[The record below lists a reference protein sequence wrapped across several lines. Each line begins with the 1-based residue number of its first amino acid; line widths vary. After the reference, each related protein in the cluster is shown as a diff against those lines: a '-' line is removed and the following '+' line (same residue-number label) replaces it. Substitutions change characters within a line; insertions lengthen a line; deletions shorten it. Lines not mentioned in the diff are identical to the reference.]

1 MRWSTIRSSATTG
14 SPAPMVAV
22 LRSTTQVA
30 PLLAAGLLIAAF
42 CAEVILSWHGVGAP
56 FGTALGLE
64 RIQYDTA
71 WAFAFVG
78 ASLVAA
84 AARST
89 LLTRFFATIPIALGL
104 LRIVAYV
111 APGSV
116 PVRPILVN
124 PWLPFGAGAYNEMG
138 LLTAL
143 LLIAL
148 GGALATLRPA
158 ARGPVRSLLLTLI
171 ASITLALA
179 LLLLF
184 GAWTGGAAATHW
196 LLLTGADRTNAVLA
210 IIVAAALLVYASL
223 GSAEERRIV
232 WQWLPA
238 IVWFTV
244 FVSALVLWRALVQE
258 ETRAIQN
265 NTSLVASDI
274 RGRIERNLSGYVA
287 LLARLA
293 ARVPSYASA
302 PAQWQQDASVL
313 LPERDELS
321 ALGWI
326 DSQSMP
332 HWFAAPNAAPP
343 PSTDVRTDPQLGP
356 VVAKAIA
363 TRKPALTGFFDV
375 EGRGN
380 GFALVV
386 PAFDGEDLRG
396 IAVAEVPGNT
406 WFHAMLSGRFP
417 DYELD
422 LDEAGKPVASIGGDN
437 EAAEAEWAD
446 EQPLRIA
453 GADWVLRVTPTRE
466 ALLHKKSPLPEIAL
480 AVGVLL
486 ATLLALC
493 TWLFQTALKRARD
506 LASANARMVA
516 DMLARSRA
524 EEALRDAE
532 RRTRL
537 IVNAIKDCAIFMLE
551 PDGRVASWNP
561 GAAAL
566 TGYAESEALGRHY
579 AMLYDEGRQ
588 QACARALETAARI
601 GAFEEECW
609 HRRRNGS
616 RYCGE
621 DIISAIR
628 DDAGSLQGYSVITR
642 DVTQRIEM
650 HRQTERSRDFYFAL
664 FSDLPSLV
672 WRSDA
677 NGACDYVNNA
687 WVDFTGRARET
698 QLGDGWVDA
707 VHPDDRKRWRDVYA
721 RALRERAPFELEAR
735 LQRADGGYG
744 TILCNAR
751 PYHDMQGRFSG
762 FIWSCYDVT
771 ARRAME
777 GALKEGEARYEG
789 IASNVPGMVFQLVRG
804 ADGAQSFAYVSP
816 GCEPLTGVP
825 AAQVRENQEAFFS
838 LIPAGQRSHFDAT
851 LDASAANLAN
861 WQWSGPLRPAHEAS
875 DKWLSIRARPRL
887 QETGEIVWDGL
898 VFDDTQNR
906 LAQLEVE
913 RSREELRA
921 LSRHLQSVREEEKA
935 RIARE
940 VHDELGA
947 TLTALKIDL
956 GFIADRLPTN
966 GAPLREKC
974 QSMSRLV
981 DTAVAATRKIV
992 SDLRPS
998 VLDDLGLAAALAW
1011 QAGEYRKHANLK
1023 ITVDTPDPED
1033 VEIERDAALTLFRI
1047 FQEALTNVARHAKA
1061 SEVAV
1066 TLSESAAGHALTIRD
1081 NGAGIADDALAKP
1094 TSHGIRGMRERAR
1107 ALGGDLEVSS
1117 RPGEGTTLV
1126 VTIPRQ
1132 LERQPETRLRGD
1144 PAL

>member
-1 MRWSTIRSSATTG
+1 MTWS
-14 SPAPMVAV
+14 
-22 LRSTTQVA
+22 VA
-30 PLLAAGLLIAAF
+30 PLIAAGLLIVAF
-42 CAEVILSWHGVGAP
+42 CADVILSWHGVGAP
-56 FGTALGLE
+56 SGSALGLE

-71 WAFAFVG
+71 WAFVFVG
-78 ASLVAA
+78 ASLLAA
-84 AARST
+84 AARSAV
-89 LLTRFFATIPIALGL
+89 LTRAFATVPIVLGL

-116 PVRPILVN
+116 AVRPILAN

-148 GGALATLRPA
+148 GGALATLRPTG
-158 ARGPVRSLLLTLI
+158 RGAVRSLLLTLI

-184 GAWTGGAAATHW
+184 GAWTGGPAATRW
-196 LLLTGADRTNAVLA
+196 LLLTGADRTNALLA
-210 IIVAAALLVYASL
+210 IVVAAALLAYASL
-223 GSAEERRIV
+223 GSAEERRVV
-232 WQWLPA
+232 WRWLPA

-244 FVSALVLWRALVQE
+244 FVSALVLWRTLVQE
-258 ETRAIQN
+258 ETRAIQ
-265 NTSLVASDI
+265 TSTALVASDI

-293 ARVPSYASA
+293 ARAPSYASV
-302 PAQWQQDASVL
+302 PERWQEDASVL

-326 DSQSMP
+326 DSEWLP
-332 HWFAAPNAAPP
+332 HWFAAPNTPPP
-343 PSTDVRTDPQLGP
+343 PSTDVRADPQLGP
-356 VVAKAIA
+356 VVAKAIS
-363 TRKPALTGFFDV
+363 TRKPTLTGFFDI

-386 PAFDGEDLRG
+386 PAFDGDQLSG
-396 IAVAEVPGNT
+396 IAVAEMPGNT
-406 WFHAMLSGRFP
+406 WFHALLRGRFP
-417 DYELD
+417 EYELD
-422 LDEAGKPVASIGGDN
+422 LDEGGKPVASIGGDD

-446 EQPLRIA
+446 ERPLHIA
-453 GADWVLRVTPTRE
+453 GATWMLRVTPTRE
-466 ALLHKKSPLPEIAL
+466 ALVQKKSPLPEIAL
-480 AVGVLL
+480 SVGVVL

-493 TWLFQTALKRARD
+493 TWLFQMALKRARD
-506 LASANARMVA
+506 LAGANARMVA

-551 PDGRVASWNP
+551 PDGRIASWNP
-561 GAAAL
+561 GAGAL
-566 TGYAESEALGRHY
+566 TGYAESEALGRGY

-588 QACARALETAARI
+588 QACARALEAAARV
-601 GAFEEECW
+601 GAFEEEGW
-609 HRRRNGS
+609 HRRRDGT
-616 RYCGE
+616 RFCGE

-650 HRQTERSRDFYFAL
+650 QRQTERSRDFYFAL

-687 WVDFTGRARET
+687 WIEFTGRARET
-698 QLGDGWVDA
+698 QLGDGWIEA
-707 VHPDDRKRWRDVYA
+707 IHPDDRERWRDAYSH
-721 RALRERAPFELEAR
+721 ALKECSPFELEAR
-735 LQRADGGYG
+735 LQRADGSFG

-762 FIWSCYDVT
+762 FIWSCADLT
-771 ARRAME
+771 ARREME

-789 IASNVPGMVFQLVRG
+789 IASNVPGMVFQLVRRTDESY
-804 ADGAQSFAYVSP
+804 AFAYVSP
-816 GCEPLTGVP
+816 GCEPLTG
-825 AAQVRENQEAFFS
+825 ASATQLRENFGAFSS
-838 LIPAGQRSHFDAT
+838 LIPAGQRAHFDAT

-875 DKWLSIRARPRL
+875 EKWLSIRARPR
-887 QETGEIVWDGL
+887 QQDTGEIVWDGL

-956 GFIADRLPTN
+956 GYVAERLPTN
-966 GAPLREKC
+966 GATLREKC

-981 DTAVAATRKIV
+981 DTAVVATRKIV

-998 VLDDLGLAAALAW
+998 LLDDLGLAAALAW
-1011 QAGEYRKHANLK
+1011 QAGEYRKHANLR
-1023 ITVDTPDPED
+1023 ITVETPDPD

-1066 TLSESAAGHALTIRD
+1066 TLSESATGHALTIRD
-1081 NGAGIADDALAKP
+1081 NGAGITEDAMAKP
-1094 TSHGIRGMRERAR
+1094 SSHGIRGMRERAR
-1107 ALGGDLEVSS
+1107 ALGGDLQLSS
-1117 RPGEGTTLV
+1117 RAGEGTTLV
-1126 VTIPRQ
+1126 VTIPRHS
-1132 LERQPETRLRGD
+1132 EPRPETRLRGN
-1144 PAL
+1144 PVP